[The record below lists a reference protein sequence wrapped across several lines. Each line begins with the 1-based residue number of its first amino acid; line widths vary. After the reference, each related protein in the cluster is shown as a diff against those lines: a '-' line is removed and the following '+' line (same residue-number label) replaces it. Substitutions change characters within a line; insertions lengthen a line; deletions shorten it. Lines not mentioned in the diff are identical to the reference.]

1 MSFCS
6 FLASRVSVEKSV
18 DSLMGVPLYII
29 CHFSLVSFNIL
40 SLSLIFVSLIT
51 MCLGAFFLGFI
62 LPGTLC
68 FLNLVDYFL
77 SHVWDVFSYYLFKYF
92 LRSFLYLFSFWDPY
106 NTYVGTFNV
115 FPEVLGCLHFFY
127 SFFYILFC
135 SSDFFF
141 IFNLNLFILIG
152 GCYFTILYWFCHTS
166 TCIRHGCTCVPQPE
180 PLLPP
185 PSPYHPSGSF
195 HHTWTGDLFHI

>member
-1 MSFCS
+1 MY
-6 FLASRVSVEKSV
+6 A
-18 DSLMGVPLYII
+18 I
-29 CHFSLVSFNIL
+29 CHFSLVAFKFY
-40 SLSLIFVSLIT
+40 LSLIFISLIT

-166 TCIRHGCTCVPQPE
+166 TCIRHGCTCVPHPETPPTSLPVPSLWVIPVHQPQASCI
-180 PLLPP
+180 L
-185 PSPYHPSGSF
+185 HR
-195 HHTWTGDLFHI
+195 TWTGDSFLI